1 MKIQKIQPSDAG
13 DTCSPPAMP
22 PRLKNPKWPLGVP
35 KMADLSVKVS
45 TRNFFCAPVNLR

>member
-35 KMADLSVKVS
+35 KMADEVP
-45 TRNFFCAPVNLR
+45 TF